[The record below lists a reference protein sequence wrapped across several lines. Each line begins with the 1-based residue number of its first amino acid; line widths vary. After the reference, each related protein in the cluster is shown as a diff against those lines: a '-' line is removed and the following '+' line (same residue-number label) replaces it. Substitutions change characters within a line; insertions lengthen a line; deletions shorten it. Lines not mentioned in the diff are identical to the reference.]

1 MIWLFVLVLG
11 FLYALG
17 GATYAL
23 GYNPLGIDQ
32 QNLEGISLAGV
43 GLAIASLAWSLRGK

>member
-1 MIWLFVLVLG
+1 MVWLFVLVLG

-17 GATYAL
+17 GTAYAL

-43 GLAIASLAWSLRGK
+43 GLAIASLDWSLRDK